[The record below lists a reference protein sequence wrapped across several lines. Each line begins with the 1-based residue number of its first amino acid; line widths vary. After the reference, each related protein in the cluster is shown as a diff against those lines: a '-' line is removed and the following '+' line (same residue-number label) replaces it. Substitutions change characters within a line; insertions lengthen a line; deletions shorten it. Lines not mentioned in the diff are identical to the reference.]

1 MVNRSKERWSLLLEL
16 GCFIQHSLWYQDVG
30 IMGTALVL
38 KRMSWGGILGN
49 GERGA
54 QRPDCYDFVQGYSWG
69 EQPGSQVLLWE
80 GRAALF
86 LESWCPLKPCP
97 GFVKQSVLRA
107 RWEHS
112 EVGVKKPSSGIVLTF
127 QGQHHSLNFIK
138 VETNARFQMSSPE
151 NPPIRGQEIWLP
163 VAVMSPAVWCQAGR
177 RAIPLATRGALEALP
192 SSQP

>member
-1 MVNRSKERWSLLLEL
+1 MKLASGAWVLHSALSVVPRRGNHGDCFGTETDEL
-16 GCFIQHSLWYQDVG
+16 RRDSGEW
-30 IMGTALVL
+30 
-38 KRMSWGGILGN
+38 

-127 QGQHHSLNFIK
+127 QGQHHSLSFIK

>member
-1 MVNRSKERWSLLLEL
+1 MKLASEAWMLHLAFSMVPRRGNHGDCFGTEMDEL
-16 GCFIQHSLWYQDVG
+16 RRDSGEW
-30 IMGTALVL
+30 
-38 KRMSWGGILGN
+38 

-97 GFVKQSVLRA
+97 GFAKQSVLRA

-112 EVGVKKPSSGIVLTF
+112 EVGVKKPSSGIILAF

-138 VETNARFQMSSPE
+138 VETNARIQMTSPE
-151 NPPIRGQEIWLP
+151 NPPIEVRRPGFQSQSCHQLCDARRVAELFHWPPEGPCKPSP
-163 VAVMSPAVWCQAGR
+163 VV
-177 RAIPLATRGALEALP
+177 
-192 SSQP
+192 SSN